1 MCFFSPFLR
10 MRIRCQENGEGAA
23 LSLAPLLE
31 GPLLGGHRLQ
41 LDLSC
46 PHPGLPWVSVAHP
59 DRRGEACV
67 CPSSP
72 PRPAP
77 SPHAE
82 GAPPRPDP
90 PHPASLPVRRPA
102 AQGGRQQPQGV
113 GIVCLSLRGLLS
125 SPPLSPEAPTSR
137 LLVWLRVQTQ
147 RWLCLPAPSWGP
159 LRTRPPGLEMAAA
172 PQLVLCSQLWWLDLD
187 LNNELLKQHEQCV
200 SHILTHAEPL
210 L

>member
-46 PHPGLPWVSVAHP
+46 PHPGLPWVSVARP

-90 PHPASLPVRRPA
+90 PPPASLPVRRPA

-113 GIVCLSLRGLLS
+113 GIVLPFAPGSPLIPTPLPRSPDLQAPCVAAGADSAGSACQLPPGDPSGPGLLC
-125 SPPLSPEAPTSR
+125 
-137 LLVWLRVQTQ
+137 W
-147 RWLCLPAPSWGP
+147 RWLQLPSWCFAPSSG
-159 LRTRPPGLEMAAA
+159 G
-172 PQLVLCSQLWWLDLD
+172 
-187 LNNELLKQHEQCV
+187 
-200 SHILTHAEPL
+200 
-210 L
+210 